1 MDNLGKGCAS
11 EDCTQIL
18 KIQAGKDAIACTKA
32 QQAKE
37 DVGNSKCTWCLFLVV
52 AIADSLTR
60 AYGDSWK
67 RPSHFLSIKGTK

>member
-11 EDCTQIL
+11 EDCTKIL

-37 DVGNSKCTWCLFLVV
+37 DIGTVNCTCICSTVVRPILTAASGLSEIPGNVQV
-52 AIADSLTR
+52 Q
-60 AYGDSWK
+60 
-67 RPSHFLSIKGTK
+67 

>member
-37 DVGNSKCTWCLFLVV
+37 DVGNDKCKWLLCN
-52 AIADSLTR
+52 
-60 AYGDSWK
+60 SWQ
-67 RPSHFLSIKGTK
+67 

>member
-37 DVGNSKCTWCLFLVV
+37 DVGNDKCEAFFYAWTS
-52 AIADSLTR
+52 SLTFR
-60 AYGDSWK
+60 LGLTEIPGSVLAD
-67 RPSHFLSIKGTK
+67 